1 MGIKEGGKEKTG
13 FNGFL
18 AIRVLVVSKSYMGD
32 NNGLAAHKF
41 SLFMA
46 IQTTKATFI
55 YRMHAFWRLFWWENY
70 SRLCK
75 TDPLLEYQS
84 TP

>member
-32 NNGLAAHKF
+32 NNSLGAHKF
-41 SLFMA
+41 YLFMA
-46 IQTTKATFI
+46 I
-55 YRMHAFWRLFWWENY
+55 
-70 SRLCK
+70 
-75 TDPLLEYQS
+75 
-84 TP
+84 